1 LIAQKKTKMSEQI
14 SAIGE
19 QRLVELILNELAKF
33 QQSDLI
39 VQPGDD
45 AAVLASMK
53 QPTITA
59 DILVEDV
66 HFKTSWSSATNI
78 GKKAAAAN
86 LADLIAMGARPKAL
100 TISLGMPPATKVSF
114 VTQLV
119 AAIATEA
126 QQVQAQVVGG
136 DVTMS
141 DKLVI
146 SISALGDCEHRA
158 PILRSGA
165 KVGDQV
171 GLIGSIGHAQAGLL
185 LLKSGLSEPAELIAA
200 HQAPTVDYRAGI
212 AAWDL
217 ATAMIDVSDGLA
229 IDAHRIASAS
239 GVRVELDRELLQAI
253 ITPKLATAAL
263 ALNLDPMDL
272 LLSGGEDHGFL
283 IASTQ
288 LPEGAIKLG
297 EIKPGSGV
305 WLDQSPV
312 ALMGYQHFSE

>member
-1 LIAQKKTKMSEQI
+1 MSAQI
-14 SAIGE
+14 STIGE
-19 QRLVELILNELAKF
+19 QQLVQLILNELAKF

-59 DILVEDV
+59 DILIEDV
-66 HFKTSWSSATNI
+66 HFKTNWSSASNI

-86 LADLIAMGARPKAL
+86 LADLIAMGARPRAL
-100 TISLGMPPATKVSF
+100 TVSLGMPSTIEVSF
-114 VTQLV
+114 VTDLV

-165 KVGDQV
+165 RFGDQV
-171 GLIGSIGHAQAGLL
+171 GLIGSVGHAQAGLL
-185 LLKSGLSEPAELIAA
+185 LLKSGLAEPAELIAA
-200 HQAPTVDYRAGI
+200 HQAPSVDYQAGI
-212 AAWDL
+212 TAWSS
-217 ATAMIDVSDGLA
+217 ATAMIDISDGLA

-239 GVRVELDRELLQAI
+239 GVKVELERELLQAL
-253 ITPKLATAAL
+253 ITPNLITAAL
-263 ALNLDPMDL
+263 ALNLDPMEF

-283 IASTQ
+283 ITATQ
-288 LPEGAIKLG
+288 LPDGALKLG
-297 EIKPGSGV
+297 EVKSGSGV

-312 ALMGYQHFSE
+312 ALLGYQHFSE